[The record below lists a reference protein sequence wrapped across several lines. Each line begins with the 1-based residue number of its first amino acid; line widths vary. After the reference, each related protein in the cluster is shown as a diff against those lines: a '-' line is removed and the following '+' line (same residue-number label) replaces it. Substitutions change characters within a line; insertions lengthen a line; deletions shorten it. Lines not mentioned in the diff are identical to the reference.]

1 MGKYERNRAERMPI
15 FQELVAVLQASIA
28 KSIHKLEKNL
38 EELRVSKPE
47 MMNRLIVVSG
57 SEEDVGSPEMR
68 VVEVGGIKEIE
79 EAGFK
84 FVQKPKLEEFSL
96 RNQKEAITGTTSKDD
111 FELNKD
117 K

>member
-1 MGKYERNRAERMPI
+1 M
-15 FQELVAVLQASIA
+15 L
-28 KSIHKLEKNL
+28 
-38 EELRVSKPE
+38 
-47 MMNRLIVVSG
+47 SG
-57 SEEDVGSPEMR
+57 SEEEVGSPEMR

-84 FVQKPKLEEFSL
+84 FVQKPTGKLEEFDL
-96 RNQKEAITGTTSKDD
+96 KNQKAMIGTTTKDD